1 VLKKGDRLVT
11 KKLATF
17 PRQSAPFTRRQTGS
31 PNEDAF
37 ALVSQPN
44 PLPSLKKILNL
55 PAFLGAEL
63 IYGGTQIGQ
72 PVTWVHV
79 AEIMDVWRFLTGG
92 ELLLS
97 TGLELARVNAAA
109 RHAYIRGLAKVGVR
123 ALALELVQ
131 WITEVPQDVLDSAAE
146 FDFPIVVF
154 RNEVSF
160 RELTRAAH
168 QEILRPEPAHRLEST
183 MQMILNSLMV
193 TGYDRALIES
203 ELGPLLSLPPRPRT
217 TLLVTLE
224 TLLDA
229 EFNMAETARKLGVR
243 RQSIYYRLDQLT
255 GLLGSLA
262 DPSRKLGF
270 LVAFSLLRRSQPRLI
285 GTERPNTWAIK
296 SPARG

>member
-1 VLKKGDRLVT
+1 MT

-17 PRQSAPFTRRQTGS
+17 TRQSTPFTRRQTGS
-31 PNEDAF
+31 PNQNAP
-37 ALVSQPN
+37 AIVSQPN
-44 PLPSLKKILNL
+44 SLPSLKEILNL
-55 PAFLGAEL
+55 PAFRGAEL
-63 IYGGTQIGQ
+63 IYGNTQIDQ

-97 TGLELARVNAAA
+97 TGLELVRVSAAA
-109 RHAYIRGLAKVGVR
+109 RHAYIRGLAKAGVR

-131 WITEVPQDVLDSAAE
+131 WITEVPQDLLDSAAE

-160 RELTRAAH
+160 SELTRAAH

-193 TGYDRALIES
+193 TGYDRALIHS
-203 ELGPLLSLPPRPRT
+203 ELGPLLALPPRPRT

-224 TLLDA
+224 ALLDA

-270 LVAFSLLRRSQPRLI
+270 LVAFSLLRRSQPQLI
-285 GTERPNTWAIK
+285 GTERPNTLAIRN
-296 SPARG
+296 PAKG